1 MSGRS
6 PAPLIAVVGPTASG
20 KTGLA
25 VALCRRFGAEIVGV
39 DASQIYRGLDVG
51 TGKATGAELGG
62 VPHHLVDVV
71 EPGEA
76 FDAAAFIAR
85 ADAAIAG
92 VRARGRRV
100 VLCGGTG
107 LYLRALVQ
115 GLCDAPPVDDT
126 VRATLHARIAAGELA
141 TLHAELAAADPVAAA
156 RIAPADKQRIERALG
171 VWQTT
176 GRALSDWQAEQAAT
190 RRHDVRPIG
199 IRWDRAA
206 LAARIE
212 ARVDAMLAAGW
223 VDEVR
228 GLIAAGHEAGVR
240 AMQALGYRLIADH
253 LAGRLTLAEVRA
265 RTITAT
271 TRYAKR
277 QMTWFR
283 KTPDARWFDGPVDVD
298 AVTRYVETIW
308 GAAAPHREDT
318 RSL

>member
-1 MSGRS
+1 MT
-6 PAPLIAVVGPTASG
+6 APLLAIVGPTASG

-25 VALCRRFGAEIVGV
+25 VELCRRFDAEIVGV
-39 DASQIYRGLDVG
+39 DASQIYRGLDIG
-51 TGKATGAELGG
+51 TGKATAAELRG

-71 EPGEA
+71 DPGEP

-85 ADAAIAG
+85 ADAAIADIH
-92 VRARGRRV
+92 ARGRRV

-107 LYLRALVQ
+107 LYLRALTH
-115 GLCDAPPVDDT
+115 GLCDAPPVDEAI
-126 VRATLHARIAAGELA
+126 RAALHARIAAGELPA
-141 TLHAELAAADPVAAA
+141 LHAELAAADPAAAA

-199 IRWDRAA
+199 IRWERPA
-206 LAARIE
+206 LAARVE

-228 GLIAAGHEAGVR
+228 GLIAAGHEAEVR

-253 LAGRLTLAEVRA
+253 LAGRLPLAEVRA

-271 TRYAKR
+271 VRYAKR

-283 KTPDARWFDGPVDVD
+283 KTPGVRWFDGPVDVD
-298 AVTRYVETIW
+298 AVARYVEMFW

-318 RSL
+318 SG